1 MCVPVAEQLMQL
13 GDCCEWFIL
22 ECGQGVFQC
31 RRDKI
36 KSMNDSIPLRD
47 GGLGKTIMHKLH
59 CIIEEEGLGG
69 GFEYVETSVV
79 VGRGENV

>member
-1 MCVPVAEQLMQL
+1 
-13 GDCCEWFIL
+13 
-22 ECGQGVFQC
+22 
-31 RRDKI
+31 
-36 KSMNDSIPLRD
+36 MNDSIPLRD